1 MAKEICVLQERD
13 DIGEI
18 YLTFIA
24 FKISLVLPHTRLYDD
39 THLSKDSAVKS
50 N

>member
-24 FKISLVLPHTRLYDD
+24 FKITWRCFGSMPG
-39 THLSKDSAVKS
+39 HLSK
-50 N
+50 NFEL